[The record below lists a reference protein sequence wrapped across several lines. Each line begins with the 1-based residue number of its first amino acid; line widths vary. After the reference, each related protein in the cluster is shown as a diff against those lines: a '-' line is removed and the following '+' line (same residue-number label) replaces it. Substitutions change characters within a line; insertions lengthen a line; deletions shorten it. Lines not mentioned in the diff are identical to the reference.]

1 MTTAPAIIPLSA
13 PPPVWTVEGTPPRD
27 AIAQLAAL
35 CLDLARRRLAARAAA
50 AGDQDQAERGQD
62 QTEGASKTD

>member
-1 MTTAPAIIPLSA
+1 
-13 PPPVWTVEGTPPRD
+13 
-27 AIAQLAAL
+27 
-35 CLDLARRRLAARAAA
+35 LDLARRRLAARAAA